1 MKKTSTL
8 TGGIIFV
15 ILHLLLM
22 SIRSSTK
29 CCDSLIEDIEIH
41 SVIYYSFNCRKRLR
55 HTLFLLF
62 ALILD
67 NKWIA
72 KIYDS
77 IVDNKKRNGWH
88 MMLINVY
95 IYDSAVHISSALS
108 IRKNANIYAI
118 GYTI

>member
-1 MKKTSTL
+1 MKKMSML
-8 TGGIIFV
+8 TGRIFI

-22 SIRSSTK
+22 LIRSSMK

-41 SVIYYSFNCRKRLR
+41 SVIYYFFNCRKRLR

-77 IVDNKKRNGWH
+77 IDDKKRNG
-88 MMLINVY
+88 
-95 IYDSAVHISSALS
+95 
-108 IRKNANIYAI
+108 
-118 GYTI
+118 